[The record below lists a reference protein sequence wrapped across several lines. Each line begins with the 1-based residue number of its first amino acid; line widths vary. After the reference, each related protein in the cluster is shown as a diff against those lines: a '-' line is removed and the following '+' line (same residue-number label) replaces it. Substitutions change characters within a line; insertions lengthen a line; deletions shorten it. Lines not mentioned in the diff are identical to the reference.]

1 MKMKVEIN
9 RKEKREGFKS
19 YYRILKNYDINGI
32 EIKNCLIKAA
42 FLLLN
47 R

>member
-32 EIKNCLIKAA
+32 EIKKLPN
-42 FLLLN
+42 
-47 R
+47 